1 MLDIMRK
8 MLVSPCKMSAT
19 PLNVCQAPKP
29 RLLLVSGLNLLVFFF
44 MPFMFFR
51 TVVNG
56 ILAQVG
62 SNLKTSCEVTN
73 DAFNKRISEVKH
85 AKVEMEW
92 EFGN

>member
-1 MLDIMRK
+1 
-8 MLVSPCKMSAT
+8 
-19 PLNVCQAPKP
+19 
-29 RLLLVSGLNLLVFFF
+29 
-44 MPFMFFR
+44 MFFR

-85 AKVEMEW
+85 AKVEMKW
-92 EFGN
+92 EFRI